1 MLAFVLYCIVL
12 YCTSCLSA
20 VHQVCLTSV
29 VICTI
34 LVLANFVLLLCAC
47 MRVSVNLK
55 DEVAFV
61 VGYKSK
67 LPLSDYY
74 HVMKIFMN
82 CPVTFTKVNSKRK
95 HYRMGDKRT

>member
-1 MLAFVLYCIVL
+1 MLAFVLYCIVLYCIVLYCIVL

-74 HVMKIFMN
+74 HVMKIF
-82 CPVTFTKVNSKRK
+82 
-95 HYRMGDKRT
+95 